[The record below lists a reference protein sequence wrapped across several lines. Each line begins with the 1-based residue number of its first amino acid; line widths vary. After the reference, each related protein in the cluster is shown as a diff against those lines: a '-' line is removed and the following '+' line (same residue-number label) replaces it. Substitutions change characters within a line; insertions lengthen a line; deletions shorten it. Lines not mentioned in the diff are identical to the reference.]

1 MQSRLL
7 FYRNPASQI
16 IFHMAQTYT
25 YESTERDNGA
35 NGWRWVPPLYVF
47 QGVPSCLVMTT
58 SALLYSDMGVSMT
71 SFAFWTSLVC
81 LPWSLKPLWSPFVE
95 RYSSKAQWVRLSQ
108 VVLVLAFVSLALS
121 MLTPVFYP
129 LSLALMLVVA
139 MASSCHDIAC
149 DGFYMM
155 ALSESQQSF
164 FVGIR
169 STFYRI
175 AMVAT
180 TGLVPLVVGLVKDSS
195 GDPSSS
201 AAYGW
206 AAGIGLSAFILLVMA
221 VLCRIGMP
229 AIRESNGRQDDSLQ
243 IFIRAL
249 RSFFSHPGAIA
260 AVAFF
265 FVYRLGEALITKAV
279 LPFLNSSR
287 AEGGLGLDVAEC
299 GIIYGTYGVIA
310 LVAGGILGGILASR
324 IGLRRALWPMIAFMN
339 VPNVAYVILA
349 HFMPDTTSLWIPAAV
364 MIEQFGY
371 GFGFTAYM
379 LVMLNYVADA
389 EYKAAEYAIGT
400 SIMSLSLIIPG
411 MVAGYLKENILGDS
425 YELLF
430 VVACL
435 ATIPGII
442 AALFLKIKE
451 AAKD

>member
-1 MQSRLL
+1 
-7 FYRNPASQI
+7 
-16 IFHMAQTYT
+16 MAETNIYDTADQ
-25 YESTERDNGA
+25 DNGSK
-35 NGWRWVPPLYVF
+35 GWRWIPPLYVF

-58 SALLYSDMGVSMT
+58 SALLYNDMGVSMT

-81 LPWSLKPLWSPFVE
+81 LPWSLKPLWAPFVE
-95 RYSSKAQWVRLSQ
+95 RYSSKAQWVKLTQ
-108 VVLVLAFVSLALS
+108 IVLVLAFVLLALS

-139 MASSCHDIAC
+139 LASSCHDIAC

-180 TGLVPLVVGLVKDSS
+180 TGLVPLIVGLVKD
-195 GDPSSS
+195 GCADKATS
-201 AAYGW
+201 APYGW
-206 AAGIGLSAFILLVMA
+206 AAGIGLSASILLVMA
-221 VLCRIGMP
+221 IMCRLGMP
-229 AIRESNGRQDDSLQ
+229 SIHESSGRQDDSLK

-249 RSFFSHPGAIA
+249 RSFFSHPGAVA
-260 AVAFF
+260 AVVFF

-279 LPFLNSSR
+279 LPFLNSPR
-287 AEGGLGLDVAEC
+287 MDGGLGLEVAEC

-339 VPNVAYVILA
+339 VPNIAYVILA
-349 HFMPDTTSLWIPAAV
+349 HTMPDTTSLWIPAAV
-364 MIEQFGY
+364 MVEQFGY

-411 MVAGYLKENILGDS
+411 MVAGFLKENILGDS

-430 VVACL
+430 VVACF

-442 AALFLKIKE
+442 AAFFLKIKE
-451 AAKD
+451 TIKD